1 MIKKILINLGSIIS
15 FVVSFNIF
23 AKIKSIKIYLYTG
36 YLKGNFARFGVGSK
50 IIPSFTQLVGGKYIH
65 IGNNCLIGSNIQL
78 TAYDRYNK
86 TQKFSPLIVIGD
98 GSNIGDFSHITSIN
112 KIQIGK
118 NVLMGRN
125 VLITDN
131 SHGTSC
137 LQEITVTDPKERNL
151 SSKGPVIIE
160 DDVWI
165 CEKASI
171 LPGVVIGKGSIIG
184 ANAVISKNVPPY
196 TLVVGNPIRFIN
208 LV

>member
-1 MIKKILINLGSIIS
+1 M
-15 FVVSFNIF
+15 
-23 AKIKSIKIYLYTG
+23 YLYTG
-36 YLKGNFARFGVGSK
+36 FIKNNFASFGEDSK
-50 IIPSFTQLVGGKYIH
+50 VIPSFAMLIGSENIYV
-65 IGNNCLIGSNIQL
+65 GNNCLIGRNIQL
-78 TAYDRYNK
+78 TAYNRFNK
-86 TQKFSPLIVIGD
+86 LQKFSPIIIIGD

-131 SHGTSC
+131 SHGTRD
-137 LQEITVTDPKERNL
+137 LQEIKSNSPKGRNL
-151 SSKGPVIIE
+151 YSKGPVIIE

-171 LPGVVIGKGSIIG
+171 LPGVIIGQGSIIG
-184 ANAVISKNVPPY
+184 ANTVVSKSVPPY
-196 TLVVGNPIRFIN
+196 TLVVGNPARFIK